1 MSLPG
6 MPEVDIPASEG
17 PMPHSAYQ
25 DLDPHQMQ
33 SQSASLIVAEQQNN
47 LSQEGYSA
55 GTIVIRSRAQS
66 TAQQHALQSHGP
78 RQMLL
83 PDIADQSN
91 PLSNPDLLDD
101 LQGSGAGAN
110 SVVTGSKKHPKRA
123 RVTRPLVS
131 MADIGNTGMW
141 TCCST
146 SACSSIL

>member
-55 GTIVIRSRAQS
+55 GTIVIRY
-66 TAQQHALQSHGP
+66 
-78 RQMLL
+78 
-83 PDIADQSN
+83 
-91 PLSNPDLLDD
+91 
-101 LQGSGAGAN
+101 
-110 SVVTGSKKHPKRA
+110 VTYVTVSIT
-123 RVTRPLVS
+123 RVYITMMS
-131 MADIGNTGMW
+131 
-141 TCCST
+141 
-146 SACSSIL
+146 